1 MRHTLTDRN
10 AENKILTCRNPAVT
24 RKFNLLRYIYANGT
38 KMNKVENRFLKEL
51 FDIVSKGWNYLPV

>member
-24 RKFNLLRYIYANGT
+24 RKFNLLRY
-38 KMNKVENRFLKEL
+38 NKLKHRTEVCPE
-51 FDIVSKGWNYLPV
+51 FCEIVIRYT